1 MIHYFLILKR
11 TGENIYKKCFG
22 KIDID
27 ETIVSGFFSAFFTF
41 TQKLYAAD
49 LEDIEFGPYRMLF
62 EFVGSE
68 IILAMLFDKADSII
82 SVKQKL
88 IKLKNIVKETYGET
102 IKSNIC
108 KTEAFEGLDE
118 IIDNF
123 ISHSQE
129 FEISEAM
136 KSNCI
141 SISEKLKSSNEIID
155 CCLLS
160 VDGTLVTKETNR
172 EFLNLV
178 VGQMDAFWK
187 FKNQILDQIILSY
200 EDRYII
206 LHKIDEHFILAG
218 LFRRNTPIG
227 MATYLTE
234 DVASKIAK
242 IISKTIEI
250 E

>member
-11 TGENIYKKCFG
+11 TGENVYKKCFG
-22 KIDID
+22 KIDLD

-41 TQKLYAAD
+41 TQKLYGAD

-62 EFVGSE
+62 EFVGNE
-68 IILAMLFDKADSII
+68 LILAMLFDKSDSII
-82 SVKQKL
+82 NTQQKL
-88 IKLKNIVKETYGET
+88 IKLKKIVKQTYGET
-102 IKSNIC
+102 IKSNVC
-108 KTEAFEGLDE
+108 KTEDFEGLDE
-118 IIDNF
+118 IVDNF
-123 ISHSQE
+123 ISNSQE
-129 FEISEAM
+129 CEISDAT

-141 SISEKLKSSNEIID
+141 SILEKFKSSNEIID

-160 VDGTLVTKETNR
+160 MNGTPLTNEINK

-187 FKNQILDQIILSY
+187 FKNKILDQVILSY

-206 LHKIDEHFILAG
+206 LHKINEDFTLAG

-234 DVASKIAK
+234 DVAGKIAR
-242 IISKTIEI
+242 ITGKTIKME
-250 E
+250 